1 MTDHIIPLAP
11 SFRYVNQFASSTWA
25 PTPSHDRCA
34 TASTAM
40 LAEIAYPGRW
50 IPEEL
55 EHDLYQQMA
64 GPDVASDTN
73 GIPPKP
79 LLDWFAKVNIGVID
93 LSSRLSNLDD
103 LRAEMEAMNKQGLP
117 QLVEILDESKMKNAR
132 TGAPLYSWPSSGLV
146 HYIVRV
152 GYSDDSGYGL
162 YFDPAA
168 PGFQQPIPVSW
179 ADSLVPAGIYFAC
192 AIMPARTP
200 PVGPPPAGFSYQTG
214 VWPKPAPV
222 FDAAKAES
230 TVAAAIQALDAA
242 SGALANLKN
251 DLDALK
257 TEV

>member
-1 MTDHIIPLAP
+1 MTDHIIPLP
-11 SFRYVNQFASSTWA
+11 SSFRYVNQFSPSTWA
-25 PTPSHDRCA
+25 PAPSHDRCA

-79 LLDWFAKVNIGVID
+79 LLDWFAKVGIGVID

-103 LRAEMEAMNKQGLP
+103 LRNEMEAMNKQGLP
-117 QLVEILDESKMKNAR
+117 QLVEILDESKMKNAK

-146 HYIVRV
+146 HYIVRA
-152 GYSDDSGYGL
+152 GYSDNEGYGL

-168 PGFQQPIPVSW
+168 PGFQQPIPVAW
-179 ADSLVPAGIYFAC
+179 TDVVAAGVYFAC
-192 AIMPARTP
+192 AIMPAGV
-200 PVGPPPAGFSYQTG
+200 PVPPAGFSYQTG
-214 VWPKPAPV
+214 VWPKPKPV
-222 FDAAKAES
+222 FDQAKAES
-230 TVAAAIQALDAA
+230 TLTAALQALDAV
-242 SGALANLKN
+242 SGALNNLKN
-251 DLDALK
+251 DVDALK